1 MIRQINQE
9 RGTYTMNTTF
19 AQLLNN
25 LDPHSP
31 VDGSGGGRRCPV
43 DGSGGGRRCPVDGSG
58 GGRRCPVDGSGGGR

>member
-1 MIRQINQE
+1 
-9 RGTYTMNTTF
+9 MNKTF

-25 LDPHSP
+25 LDPRSP

-58 GGRRCPVDGSGGGR
+58 GGR